1 MNQRNQGKRIY
12 QPLNELKYNFMSF
25 KKKEELNDLAK
36 ENYNIYQRLNAK
48 CSSYTLNSHLRDYER
63 AQYYKK
69 NYCKYPSID
78 FYRTSKSNSFCSIFN
93 YCTFNNYHNIN
104 NEFNNEYNRKRSN
117 RTLHKTKSISQ
128 MFNINRLNR
137 QRQEK
142 INNIVKN
149 HYELKHY
156 YEDQNKGDEMEQN
169 KEKEK
174 EKDKK
179 SIEYN
184 ENNIKDYDYDEE
196 FRSNSKSGNDINNN
210 NNKNKNENIID
221 NKNKIEKY
229 ENISKKESNN
239 IKEDLVLLRD
249 KLQYGNNEKR
259 DDYQLKNDSQ
269 KNINNE
275 KNQRE
280 RKDENFENK
289 INKVENEVKKNEDD
303 IVSDIMED
311 IDI

>member
-1 MNQRNQGKRIY
+1 
-12 QPLNELKYNFMSF
+12 MSF

-149 HYELKHY
+149 HY
-156 YEDQNKGDEMEQN
+156 
-169 KEKEK
+169 
-174 EKDKK
+174 
-179 SIEYN
+179 
-184 ENNIKDYDYDEE
+184 
-196 FRSNSKSGNDINNN
+196 
-210 NNKNKNENIID
+210 
-221 NKNKIEKY
+221 
-229 ENISKKESNN
+229 
-239 IKEDLVLLRD
+239 
-249 KLQYGNNEKR
+249 
-259 DDYQLKNDSQ
+259 
-269 KNINNE
+269 
-275 KNQRE
+275 
-280 RKDENFENK
+280 
-289 INKVENEVKKNEDD
+289 
-303 IVSDIMED
+303 
-311 IDI
+311 